1 MYLFSESL
9 LAIIE
14 IFRIA
19 LENCGNKD
27 VKIVSAGTLQRRKS
41 KVPALDVPKVLNRKN
56 ISLHADLFASSFLY
70 SF

>member
-1 MYLFSESL
+1 MFAVSESL

-19 LENCGNKD
+19 LENCGNN

-41 KVPALDVPKVLNRKN
+41 KVPTLDVPKVLNFEGKF
-56 ISLHADLFASSFLY
+56 LFA
-70 SF
+70 

>member
-1 MYLFSESL
+1 MALSESL

-19 LENCGNKD
+19 LENCGKKD

-41 KVPALDVPKVLNRKN
+41 KVPALDVPKVFHLNGKAF
-56 ISLHADLFASSFLY
+56 ICMLSLCFSL
-70 SF
+70 

>member
-1 MYLFSESL
+1 MYFVSESL

-19 LENCGNKD
+19 LENCGKKD

-41 KVPALDVPKVLNRKN
+41 KVPTLDVPKVFHFKEK
-56 ISLHADLFASSFLY
+56 LFFACMLI
-70 SF
+70 